1 MASSPRDRKPSRL
14 AHKYELRLPTVPARL
29 FPSDSFLPIHSFPAT
44 GNALSSGIMKILIV
58 ISAILMTLSLAAA
71 RAADHDTRC
80 FEMRTYY
87 AAPGKLDDLH
97 ARFRDHTMNLFE
109 NNGMENIGYWTPL
122 DNPDRKLIY
131 ILAFPSREAREKSW
145 KEFGVDPDWQ
155 AAQKASEVNGR
166 LGLKVE
172 SGFLAA
178 TDYSPAI
185 TPMKAN
191 GGRVFELRTYHAS
204 PGKLDNLHARFRDHT
219 MALFTKHGIMNF
231 GYWTPTEKKDG

>member
-71 RAADHDTRC
+71 RAADHDTRV

-97 ARFRDHTMNLFE
+97 ARFRDHTMKLFE
-109 NNGMENIGYWTPL
+109 KHGMTNIGYWVPI
-122 DNPDRKLIY
+122 DNDENKLIY
-131 ILAFPSREAREKSW
+131 VLAYPSREAREASW
-145 KEFGVDPDWQ
+145 KDFQ
-155 AAQKASEVNGR
+155 ADEEWKTVKAASEA
-166 LGLKVE
+166 K
-172 SGFLAA
+172 
-178 TDYSPAI
+178 
-185 TPMKAN
+185 
-191 GGRVFELRTYHAS
+191 
-204 PGKLDNLHARFRDHT
+204 
-219 MALFTKHGIMNF
+219 
-231 GYWTPTEKKDG
+231 